1 MESPKHAYEYVVLK
15 QSDTHGNYTNNQKSE
30 GRIHYS
36 ASIGTNVVMTTYS
49 IDFMDIRVN

>member
-1 MESPKHAYEYVVLK
+1 MESPKHAYEYVVPK

-36 ASIGTNVVMTTYS
+36 ASIGTNIVMTTYS
-49 IDFMDIRVN
+49 INLINILVN